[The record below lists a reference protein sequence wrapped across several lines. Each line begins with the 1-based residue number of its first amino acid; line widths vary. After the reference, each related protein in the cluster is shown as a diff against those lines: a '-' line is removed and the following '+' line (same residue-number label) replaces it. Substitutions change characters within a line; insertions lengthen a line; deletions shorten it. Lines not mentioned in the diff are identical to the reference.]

1 MESPNKIQLIL
12 ATMILGIAFSMAGAY
27 AIHDFNTRAND
38 ATSQVLRDCGINPIN
53 GGSLNA
59 R

>member
-12 ATMILGIAFSMAGAY
+12 ATMILGIAFSMASAY

-38 ATSQVLRDCGINPIN
+38 ATSQVLRSCGIDPVT
-53 GGSLNA
+53 GGSINA